1 VPSLVSLGPPLM
13 IEPIRLLAFA
23 FAGADLLFEIDRAG
37 TVLFATGATSGF
49 SGSDDLVG
57 RPARDLFQPSERYLI
72 TRGLT
77 SGERAGPLPVTLAS
91 GEKAMLSMCYLP
103 PNEHI
108 SCTLVKLANRSALTT
123 EGTDSETGLA
133 DRKTFLSAA
142 SRSAGGEGAIALV
155 SVPDL
160 GDVYARLSPEAAS
173 NLLAEIGASVKAMDV
188 TIAGRLSKTS
198 FGVLTE
204 NPASAKDLAA
214 RIRDPARALG
224 VAELKT
230 EEVLL
235 SLKDRDLNREQVS
248 LALRH
253 VISRFSEGK
262 HQAAAGAN
270 LAQVFEQLMNETITR
285 AQGFCATVA
294 NGAFDLAFE
303 PIVELKSS
311 VTAHYEALTRF
322 EPGQSPAETI
332 RFAEDLGL
340 ADFFDLALAVKFFGL
355 LERDP
360 SIIAS
365 IAINVSGR
373 SIANPSSFSMLE
385 GLLRRQ
391 RGFARRVLIEITETV
406 ELTDLAAADKA
417 IQSLRKMGYRVGI
430 DDFGAGVTT
439 DQYLDA
445 LAVDFIKID
454 GALIQRIGKSERE
467 DAYLRSVLARCAE
480 RRIETIA
487 EWIDSADKL
496 KRCVAMG
503 FRLGQGRHFG
513 ATLTSLPR
521 VVRDGAYRPQRGA
534 VSGR

>member
-1 VPSLVSLGPPLM
+1 M

-49 SGSDDLVG
+49 SGSADLVG
-57 RPARDLFQPSERYLI
+57 RPATDLFRQTERWRFTII

-77 SGERAGPLPVTLAS
+77 PGERAGPLPVTLAS
-91 GEKAMLSMCYLP
+91 GEKATLSMCYLP

-108 SCTLVKLANRSALTT
+108 SCTLVKLGNRGGLAAK
-123 EGTDSETGLA
+123 GTDTETGLA
-133 DRKTFLSAA
+133 DRTTFLSVA
-142 SRSAGGEGAIALV
+142 SQSAGGEGAIALV
-155 SVPDL
+155 NVPDIA
-160 GDVYARLSPEAAS
+160 DIYAKLSPEAAS
-173 NLLAEIGASVKAMDV
+173 TLMAEIGDSVKAMDA

-204 NPASAKDLAA
+204 DPASAKDLAA
-214 RIRDPARALG
+214 RIQTPARAHG
-224 VAELKT
+224 AEIKT

-235 SLKDRDLNREQVS
+235 SLKDRDLNTEQVT

-253 VISRFSEGK
+253 VISRFADGK
-262 HQAAAGAN
+262 MQAAPGTN
-270 LAQVFEQLMNETITR
+270 LAQVFEQLMTETIAR

-294 NGAFDLAFE
+294 DGAFDLAFE
-303 PIVELKSS
+303 PIVELKST
-311 VTAHYEALTRF
+311 VVAHYEALTRF
-322 EPGQSPAETI
+322 QPGQSPADTI

-340 ADFFDLALAVKFFGL
+340 ADFFDLALAVKFFSL

-365 IAINVSGR
+365 MAINVSGR
-373 SIANPSSFSMLE
+373 SIANQSSFAMLE

-391 RGFARRVLIEITETV
+391 KSFAKRVLIEITETV

-430 DDFGAGVTT
+430 DDFGAGAATQ
-439 DQYLDA
+439 QYLDA
-445 LAVDFIKID
+445 LTVDFIKVD
-454 GALIQRIGKSERE
+454 GSLIQRIGKSERE
-467 DAYLRSVLARCAE
+467 DAYLRGVIARCAE
-480 RRIETIA
+480 RRIDTIA
-487 EWIDSADKL
+487 EWIDTPEKL
-496 KRCVAMG
+496 KRCIGMG

-521 VVRDGAYRPQRGA
+521 VVREGAYRPLRSTARGH
-534 VSGR
+534 

>member
-1 VPSLVSLGPPLM
+1 M

-23 FAGADLLFEIDRAG
+23 FAGADLLFEIDRTG

-49 SGSDDLVG
+49 SGSTDLVG
-57 RPARDLFQPSERYLI
+57 RPATDLFQQSERYRFTII

-77 SGERAGPLPVTLAS
+77 PGERAGPLPVTLAS
-91 GEKAMLSMCYLP
+91 GERATLSMCYLP

-108 SCTLVKLANRSALTT
+108 SCTLVKLGNRSALTT
-123 EGTDSETGLA
+123 EGTDKETGLA
-133 DRKTFLSAA
+133 DRKTFLSVA
-142 SRSAGGEGAIALV
+142 SQSAGGEGAIALIN
-155 SVPDL
+155 VPDL
-160 GDVYARLSPEAAS
+160 GDLYAKLSPEAAS
-173 NLLAEIGASVKAMDV
+173 HLLAEIGASVKAMDV

-204 NPASAKDLAA
+204 NPVSAKDLAA
-214 RIRDPARALG
+214 RIQEPARALG
-224 VAELKT
+224 AELKT

-253 VISRFSEGK
+253 VISRFSDGK
-262 HQAAAGAN
+262 HKVLPGTN
-270 LAQVFEQLMNETITR
+270 LAQAFEQLMNETITR

-294 NGAFDLAFE
+294 EGAFDLAFE
-303 PIVELKSS
+303 PIVELKST
-311 VTAHYEALTRF
+311 VVAHYEALARF
-322 EPGQSPAETI
+322 QPGQSPAETI

-360 SIIAS
+360 GIIAS
-365 IAINVSGR
+365 IAINISGR
-373 SIANPSSFSMLE
+373 SIQNTSSFAMLE

-391 RGFARRVLIEITETV
+391 KSFARRVLIEITETV

-417 IQSLRKMGYRVGI
+417 IQGLRKMGYRVGI
-430 DDFGAGVTT
+430 DDFGAGAAN
-439 DQYLDA
+439 DRYLEA
-445 LAVDFIKID
+445 LSVDFVKVD

-467 DAYLRSVLARCAE
+467 DEYLRSVLKRCKE
-480 RRIETIA
+480 RQIETIA
-487 EWIDSADKL
+487 EWIDSQDKL

-513 ATLTSLPR
+513 ATLSSLPR
-521 VVRDGAYRPQRGA
+521 VVREGAHRPQRGA
-534 VSGR
+534 VRGR

>member
-1 VPSLVSLGPPLM
+1 M

-37 TVLFATGATSGF
+37 RVLFATGATSGF
-49 SGSDDLVG
+49 TGSAGLVG
-57 RPARDLFQPSERYLI
+57 CPATDLFQQSERYRFTII

-77 SGERAGPLPVTLAS
+77 PGERAGPLPVTLVS
-91 GEKAMLSMCYLP
+91 GEKATLSMCYMP

-108 SCTLVKLANRSALTT
+108 SCTLVKAANRGTPAAG
-123 EGTDSETGLA
+123 GTDKQTGLV
-133 DRKTFLSAA
+133 DRHTFLTAA
-142 SRSAGGEGAIALV
+142 ALSAGGDGAIALV

-160 GDVYARLSPEAAS
+160 GGLYAKLSPEAAS
-173 NLLAEIGASVKAMDV
+173 HLMAEIGANIRAMDV

-204 NPASAKDLAA
+204 DPAKAKDLVA
-214 RIRDPARALG
+214 RIQNPARALG
-224 VAELKT
+224 GAELKT
-230 EEVLL
+230 EEILL

-253 VISRFSEGK
+253 VISRFGDGK
-262 HQAAAGAN
+262 LKADSGTS
-270 LAQVFEQLMNETITR
+270 LAQAFEQLMNETITR
-285 AQGFCATVA
+285 AQGFAATVA
-294 NGAFDLAFE
+294 NGAFDLAYE
-303 PIVELKSS
+303 PIVELKSM
-311 VTAHYEALTRF
+311 VPAHYEALTRF
-322 EPGQSPAETI
+322 QPGQSPAETI

-340 ADFFDLALAVKFFGL
+340 ADFFDLALAVKFFSL
-355 LERDP
+355 LEQDP
-360 SIIAS
+360 AIIAS

-373 SIANPSSFSMLE
+373 SIATPSSFAMLE

-391 RGFARRVLIEITETV
+391 RNFARRVLIEITETV
-406 ELTDLAAADKA
+406 ELTDLAAADNA

-430 DDFGAGVTT
+430 DDFGAGAAT

-445 LAVDFIKID
+445 LAVDFIKVD

-467 DAYLRSVLARCAE
+467 DAYLRGVLRRCAE

-521 VVRDGAYRPQRGA
+521 VVREGAHRPQRSA
-534 VSGR
+534 VRGR